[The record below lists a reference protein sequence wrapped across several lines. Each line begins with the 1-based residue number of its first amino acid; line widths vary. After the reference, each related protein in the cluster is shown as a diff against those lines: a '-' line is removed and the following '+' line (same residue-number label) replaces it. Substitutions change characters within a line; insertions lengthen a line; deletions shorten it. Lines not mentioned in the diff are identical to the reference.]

1 MIQVMIQEK
10 QRLTG
15 NLSTKQ
21 SLSSSLNNAVIYIDP
36 ITQEK
41 EVTPS
46 KQTQEVVPDI
56 GYTGLSKVIVNSYT
70 PLVSSKKI
78 TSNGIYKANDDNLDG
93 YSQVCVETNGVDIND
108 YFLTTP
114 QTFSGIVKYI
124 TKIPEL
130 DTSGLTNMAYMFDGC
145 TNLSSIPN
153 LNTSKVELMNNA
165 FSRCSNLVSIPNL
178 NTSKVESM
186 SYLFAGC
193 SNLVSIPQL
202 DTSNVT
208 TMYGMFRGC
217 KALVSIP
224 ELDTSNVTTMETMF
238 HGCYKITSI
247 PELNTSNVTTM
258 EEMFCFCSSLVQAPQ
273 IDTSNVVS
281 IRSMFNS
288 CSQLKTVP
296 LFDSSKVEYINL
308 IFNDCKNLENVG
320 GFQNLG
326 QAYKTT
332 ESANYYSYK
341 LSFTECTNLTEQS
354 LINVLTNLYDIATK
368 GCNTQTV
375 QSGPKNIAKLT
386 STAGQAALTQATNYG
401 WTIS

>member
-1 MIQVMIQEK
+1 MIQEK
-10 QRLTG
+10 QKLSG
-15 NLSTKQ
+15 NLNTKQ
-21 SLSSSLNNAVIYIDP
+21 SLNGSLNNTVIYVDP

-41 EVTPS
+41 EVTP
-46 KQTQEVVPDI
+46 TREAQEIIPDT
-56 GYTGLSKVIVNSYT
+56 GYTGLSKVTVKGYKPNVANKT
-70 PLVSSKKI
+70 I
-78 TSNGIYKANDDNLDG
+78 TSNGTYKASDDNLDG
-93 YSQVCVETNGVDIND
+93 YSQVSVETNGVDIND

-145 TNLSSIPN
+145 TNLSSISN
-153 LNTSKVELMNNA
+153 LNTSKVESMNNA

-178 NTSKVESM
+178 NTSKVKSM
-186 SYLFAGC
+186 YYAFAGC

-208 TMYGMFRGC
+208 TMDFMVQNCYKITSIPELNTSNVASMRGMFHSC
-217 KALVSIP
+217 YALVSIP
-224 ELDTSNVTTMETMF
+224 ELDTSNVTTME
-238 HGCYKITSI
+238 
-247 PELNTSNVTTM
+247 
-258 EEMFCFCSSLVQAPQ
+258 EMFCNCSSLVQAPQ
-273 IDTSNVVS
+273 IDTSNAVS
-281 IRSMFNS
+281 IKSMFLGCN
-288 CSQLKTVP
+288 QLKTVP
-296 LFDSSKVEYINL
+296 LFDSSKVEYIER
-308 IFNDCKNLENVG
+308 IFTDCKNLENVG

-332 ESANYYSYK
+332 QSANYYSYK

-375 QSGPKNIAKLT
+375 QLGSTNLAKLT

>member
-1 MIQVMIQEK
+1 MIQEK
-10 QRLTG
+10 QKLSG
-15 NLSTKQ
+15 NLNTKQ
-21 SLSSSLNNAVIYIDP
+21 SLNGSLNNTVIYVDP

-41 EVTPS
+41 EVTP
-46 KQTQEVVPDI
+46 TREAQEIIPDT
-56 GYTGLSKVIVNSYT
+56 GYTGLSKVTVKGYKPNVANKT
-70 PLVSSKKI
+70 I
-78 TSNGIYKANDDNLDG
+78 TSNGTYKASDDNLDG
-93 YSQVCVETNGVDIND
+93 YSQVSVETNGVDIND

-145 TNLSSIPN
+145 TNLSSISN
-153 LNTSKVELMNNA
+153 LNTSKVESMNNA

-178 NTSKVESM
+178 NTSKVKSM
-186 SYLFAGC
+186 YSLFAGC

-208 TMYGMFRGC
+208 TMDFMVQNCHKITSIPELNTSNVASMRGMFYRC

-224 ELDTSNVTTMETMF
+224 ELD
-238 HGCYKITSI
+238 
-247 PELNTSNVTTM
+247 TSNVTTM

-281 IRSMFNS
+281 IRSMFNG

>member
-1 MIQVMIQEK
+1 MIQEK
-10 QRLTG
+10 QKLSG
-15 NLSTKQ
+15 NLNTKQ
-21 SLSSSLNNAVIYIDP
+21 SLNGSLNNTVIYVDP

-41 EVTPS
+41 EVTP
-46 KQTQEVVPDI
+46 TREAQEIIPDT
-56 GYTGLSKVIVNSYT
+56 GYTGLSKVTVKGYKPNVANKTI
-70 PLVSSKKI
+70 I
-78 TSNGIYKANDDNLDG
+78 SNGTYKASDDNLDG
-93 YSQVCVETNGVDIND
+93 YSQVSVETNGVDIND

-145 TNLSSIPN
+145 TNLSSISN
-153 LNTSKVELMNNA
+153 LNTSKVESMNNA

-178 NTSKVESM
+178 NTSKVKSM
-186 SYLFAGC
+186 SYLFAEC

-217 KALVSIP
+217 KALVSIS

-247 PELNTSNVTTM
+247 PELNTSNVANM
-258 EEMFCFCSSLVQAPQ
+258 RGMFQNCYKITSIPELN
-273 IDTSNVVS
+273 TSNAVT
-281 IRSMFNS
+281 IESMFLS
-288 CSQLKTVP
+288 CNQLKTVP
-296 LFDSSKVEYINL
+296 LFDSSKVEYIER
-308 IFNDCKNLENVG
+308 IFTDCKNLENVG

-332 ESANYYSYK
+332 QSANYYSYK

-375 QSGPKNIAKLT
+375 QLGSTNLAKLT
-386 STAGQAALTQATNYG
+386 STAGQTALTQATNYG

>member
-1 MIQVMIQEK
+1 MIQEK
-10 QRLTG
+10 QKLSG
-15 NLSTKQ
+15 NLNTKQ
-21 SLSSSLNNAVIYIDP
+21 SLNGSLNNTVIYVDP

-41 EVTPS
+41 EVTP
-46 KQTQEVVPDI
+46 TREAQEIIPDT
-56 GYTGLSKVIVNSYT
+56 GYTGLSKVTVKGYKPNVANKT
-70 PLVSSKKI
+70 I
-78 TSNGIYKANDDNLDG
+78 TSNGTYKASDDNLDG
-93 YSQVCVETNGVDIND
+93 YSQVSVETNGVDIND

-145 TNLSSIPN
+145 TNLSSISN
-153 LNTSKVELMNNA
+153 LNTSKVESMNNA

-178 NTSKVESM
+178 NTSKVKSM
-186 SYLFAGC
+186 YYAFAGC

-208 TMYGMFRGC
+208 TMDFMVQNCYKITSIPELNTSNVASMRGMFHSC
-217 KALVSIP
+217 YALVSIP
-224 ELDTSNVTTMETMF
+224 ELDTSNVTTME
-238 HGCYKITSI
+238 
-247 PELNTSNVTTM
+247 
-258 EEMFCFCSSLVQAPQ
+258 EMFCNCSSLVQAPQ
-273 IDTSNVVS
+273 IDTSNAVS
-281 IRSMFNS
+281 IKSMFLGCN
-288 CSQLKTVP
+288 QLKTVP
-296 LFDSSKVEYINL
+296 LFDSSKVEYIDR
-308 IFNDCKNLENVG
+308 IFTDCKNLENVG

-332 ESANYYSYK
+332 QSANDYYYK

-375 QSGPKNIAKLT
+375 QLGSKNLAKLT

>member
-46 KQTQEVVPDI
+46 KQTQEVVPDT

-114 QTFSGIVKYI
+114 QTFSGIIRYI

-130 DTSGLTNMAYMFDGC
+130 DTSNLTTMAYMFQGC

-153 LNTSKVELMNNA
+153 LNTSKVETMYSA
-165 FSRCSNLVSIPNL
+165 FSGCSNLVSIPNL
-178 NTSKVESM
+178 NTSKVKSM
-186 SYLFAGC
+186 YYAFIGC

-208 TMYGMFRGC
+208 DMAYMFQ
-217 KALVSIP
+217 
-224 ELDTSNVTTMETMF
+224 D
-238 HGCYKITSI
+238 CYKITSI
-247 PELNTSNVTTM
+247 PELNTSNVDSM
-258 EEMFCFCSSLVQAPQ
+258 QGMF
-273 IDTSNVVS
+273 D
-281 IRSMFNS
+281 S

-296 LFDSSKVEYINL
+296 LLDSSKVNRIYQIFTDCRNL
-308 IFNDCKNLENVG
+308 KNVG

-326 QAYKTT
+326 QAYETT
-332 ESANYYSYK
+332 ASANYYYYK

-354 LINVLTNLYDIATK
+354 LINVLTNLYDIATR

-375 QSGPKNIAKLT
+375 QLGSTNLAKLT

>member
-130 DTSGLTNMAYMFDGC
+130 DTSKVTNMLDMFYGC
-145 TNLSSIPN
+145 KSLSSIPN
-153 LNTSKVELMNNA
+153 LDTSKVTNMRTM
-165 FSRCSNLVSIPNL
+165 F
-178 NTSKVESM
+178 K
-186 SYLFAGC
+186 GC
-193 SNLVSIPQL
+193 SKLITIPQL

-208 TMYGMFRGC
+208 TMYSMFESCINLTSIPFLNTSKVYDMGSMFQLCQRLVELPALDTSTVTTTSSMFSDCYKLQKIPKLDFQKNQYLLGMFR
-217 KALVSIP
+217 LNS
-224 ELDTSNVTTMETMF
+224 ELTD
-238 HGCYKITSI
+238 
-247 PELNTSNVTTM
+247 L
-258 EEMFCFCSSLVQAPQ
+258 
-273 IDTSNVVS
+273 
-281 IRSMFNS
+281 
-288 CSQLKTVP
+288 
-296 LFDSSKVEYINL
+296 
-308 IFNDCKNLENVG
+308 G

-326 QAYKTT
+326 ASYATDRIANIAYYTLNLT
-332 ESANYYSYK
+332 P
-341 LSFTECTNLTEQS
+341 CPNLTEQS
-354 LINVLTNLYDIATK
+354 LINVLTNLYDIATR

-375 QSGPKNIAKLT
+375 QLGSTNLAKLT
-386 STAGQAALTQATNYG
+386 STAGQTALTQATNYG

>member
-1 MIQVMIQEK
+1 MIQEK

-21 SLSSSLNNAVIYIDP
+21 SLSGSLNNAVIYIDP

-41 EVTPS
+41 EVTP
-46 KQTQEVVPDI
+46 TREAQEIIPDT
-56 GYTGLSKVIVNSYT
+56 GYTGLSKVTVKGYKPNVANKT
-70 PLVSSKKI
+70 I
-78 TSNGIYKANDDNLDG
+78 TSNGTYKASDDNLDG
-93 YSQVCVETNGVDIND
+93 YSQVSVETNGVDIND

-145 TNLSSIPN
+145 TNLSSISN
-153 LNTSKVELMNNA
+153 LNTSKVESMNNA

-178 NTSKVESM
+178 NTSKVKSM
-186 SYLFAGC
+186 YYAFAGC

-208 TMYGMFRGC
+208 TMDFMVQNCYKITSIPELNTSNVASMRGMFHSC
-217 KALVSIP
+217 YALVSIP
-224 ELDTSNVTTMETMF
+224 ELDTSNVTTME
-238 HGCYKITSI
+238 
-247 PELNTSNVTTM
+247 
-258 EEMFCFCSSLVQAPQ
+258 EMFCNCSSLVQAPQ
-273 IDTSNVVS
+273 IDTSNAVS
-281 IRSMFNS
+281 IKSMFLGCN
-288 CSQLKTVP
+288 QLKTVP
-296 LFDSSKVEYINL
+296 LFDSSKVEYIER
-308 IFNDCKNLENVG
+308 IFTDCKNLENVG

-332 ESANYYSYK
+332 QSANYYSYK

-354 LINVLTNLYDIATK
+354 LINVLTNLYDIATR

-375 QSGPKNIAKLT
+375 QLGSTNLAKLT
-386 STAGQAALTQATNYG
+386 STAGQTALTQATNYG